1 MLVIDMKE
9 NIKMIKEKGKEYFII
24 MEMIDLKAIN
34 MKENEKMAI
43 EKEKEFI
50 IIKVVIDMMENLKM
64 IYLKEKR

>member
-50 IIKVVIDMMENLKM
+50 II
-64 IYLKEKR
+64 